1 MHASFKCSAPNLLAE
16 ASAGDLFVSLGPSMV
31 ECVCALR
38 CVPTHAGPA
47 VDMPTAARLDPDADL
62 PVVVVACRVT
72 PGEPEYFP
80 PGYTRLLSGAT
91 PIEFLEPVERIA
103 LRTRA
108 TAQAEATF
116 TVSGHGNALLPRDH
130 ARD

>member
-1 MHASFKCSAPNLLAE
+1 MHASFKCSTPNLLAE

-38 CVPTHAGPA
+38 CVPTTAGPA

-72 PGEPEYFP
+72 RGEPEYFP
-80 PGYTRLLSGAT
+80 PGYTTTLSGAT
-91 PIEFLEPVERIA
+91 PIEFLEQVERIA
-103 LRTRA
+103 LRTR
-108 TAQAEATF
+108 TPTQAEAIARPPE
-116 TVSGHGNALLPRDH
+116 HGRALLPRDH
-130 ARD
+130 AHD